1 MPRLDAARTSV
12 RVHGRDGRRGSYLAT
27 EGSGERT
34 DHAERCKLRTRTH
47 RVSWRRTHA
56 DVCSWKACRPGH
68 PRAARLV
75 SSRGWRPGA
84 DGRQRGATESH
95 TCRGRS
101 HTPHIHGPARLT
113 LEADYLLLPH
123 VHAGLAEVRPES
135 KKERGKHAKKNQT
148 PRGAAAAGANNDR
161 HRAHRQRTVHR
172 SQVASAAE
180 RLPRTVVLAPV
191 FSEKNM
197 AGLFS
202 FARSFFRSLSTRTC
216 SGNIFIS
223 P

>member
-1 MPRLDAARTSV
+1 M
-12 RVHGRDGRRGSYLAT
+12 RRGSYLAT

-113 LEADYLLLPH
+113 LAADYLLLPH
-123 VHAGLAEVRPES
+123 VHAGLSRRGSPRKQKGARQTREEKPDAARCSRGGGQQRPPS
-135 KKERGKHAKKNQT
+135 RAQT
-148 PRGAAAAGANNDR
+148 TNSAQISSCKRR
-161 HRAHRQRTVHR
+161 RAPTAHGRVGPGFLR
-172 SQVASAAE
+172 
-180 RLPRTVVLAPV
+180 
-191 FSEKNM
+191 EKY
-197 AGLFS
+197 GRFV
-202 FARSFFRSLSTRTC
+202 
-216 SGNIFIS
+216 
-223 P
+223 